1 MTEVLINTGL
11 DHGADFVSGLP
22 EGLKQSAGLE
32 GKPAE
37 KQVVLYGN
45 RTYAEATPL
54 VYDSPNPNSRF
65 GIHPPR
71 EVYSSGFPN
80 WYHRQVP
87 ESRITLTIDKDK
99 LIT

>member
-37 KQVVLYGN
+37 KQVVSCRNL
-45 RTYAEATPL
+45 TYAEATPL
-54 VYDSPNPNSRF
+54 VYDLPNPNSRF
-65 GIHPPR
+65 GTHPPR

-80 WYHRQVP
+80 WYYRQVP
-87 ESRITLTIDKDK
+87 ESRISLTIDKGK